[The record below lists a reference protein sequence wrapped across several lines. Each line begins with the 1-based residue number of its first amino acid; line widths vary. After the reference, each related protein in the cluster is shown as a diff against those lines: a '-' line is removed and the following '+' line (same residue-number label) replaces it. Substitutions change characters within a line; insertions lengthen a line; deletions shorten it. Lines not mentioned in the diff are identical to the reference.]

1 MERKKKHSIIWLI
14 IIIVAIVAIVL
25 ITIAG
30 ARNSDTTAYAAEIKT
45 DNSNISNPQELEGIS
60 NISTGQSG
68 NIEPSQTLFFGIKV
82 ESSQQGL
89 GRITL
94 TLEEQINP
102 NETYKLEISY
112 ITNSK
117 RYWTNTSNA
126 TMRIAFLNN
135 TTVDNETTITTNN
148 AGITENTLT
157 VNVSQSVNNIQID
170 YFYNQNGAAP
180 IGEYWINILKF
191 NLYDSN
197 NNTSVKYQSYLY
209 NYLKTQF
216 DNANSSGYE
225 NGLNDGESLY
235 RNNPFNGAVL
245 ISATVIKDKYNIT
258 DTPLNLLS
266 NGISFNSL
274 KLAAEDH
281 MYGKEEFEGEQGWTV
296 KFSVIP
302 FIFEQNQIYISQ
314 SYGFASLIMT
324 DINNNTYNISWGDTL
339 TKLGYAL
346 TGSTAYG
353 KTIKQIQ
360 ITFANID
367 YVGTLYVGQTAAQD
381 SAYNE
386 GYDKGYNQGHI
397 DGYNQATTDSNGP
410 AWAINKLVS
419 TVSAGL
425 STDIIGEI
433 SIGDILSVM
442 LGILL
447 TFAVIRFF
455 GGG

>member
-1 MERKKKHSIIWLI
+1 M
-14 IIIVAIVAIVL
+14 AIVAIVL

-30 ARNSDTTAYAAEIKT
+30 ARNGNTTAYAAEVNAENNTGIDSIT
-45 DNSNISNPQELEGIS
+45 MWGSGSNVEPTQELYFEWV
-60 NISTGQSG
+60 
-68 NIEPSQTLFFGIKV
+68 QT
-82 ESSQQGL
+82 
-89 GRITL
+89 
-94 TLEEQINP
+94 
-102 NETYKLEISY
+102 
-112 ITNSK
+112 
-117 RYWTNTSNA
+117 
-126 TMRIAFLNN
+126 
-135 TTVDNETTITTNN
+135 NETTSIQGRAN
-148 AGITENTLT
+148 IQT
-157 VNVSQSVNNIQID
+157 VNSFEVKDYTVKIAYIGNPIRYLSNSISNSVTFQIQGQNSIITINN
-170 YFYNQNGAAP
+170 NQNGISEYTGTYSVKSSSQNIFIDWFYNTNKLATN
-180 IGEYWINILKF
+180 GTYWINIL
-191 NLYDSN
+191 LLQIYD
-197 NNTSVKYQSYLY
+197 TSDNYLVNYQSYLY
-209 NYLKTQF
+209 DYLKGQF
-216 DNANSSGYE
+216 ENANSSGYE
-225 NGLNDGESLY
+225 NGMNDGESLY
-235 RNNPFNGAVL
+235 RNNPFNGAAL

-258 DTPLNLLS
+258 NTPLNLLS

-274 KLAAEDH
+274 QLAAADH
-281 MYGKEEFEGEQGWTV
+281 MDGKEEFEGEQGWTV

-302 FIFEQNQIYISQ
+302 FIFEQNQIYISR

-324 DINNNTYNISWGDTL
+324 DINNNTYNIDWGDTL

-360 ITFANID
+360 ITFANLD
-367 YVGTLYVGQTAAQD
+367 YVGYLQVGQTAAQD

-386 GYDKGYNQGHI
+386 GYNKGYNQGHI

>member
-1 MERKKKHSIIWLI
+1 M
-14 IIIVAIVAIVL
+14 
-25 ITIAG
+25 
-30 ARNSDTTAYAAEIKT
+30 
-45 DNSNISNPQELEGIS
+45 
-60 NISTGQSG
+60 
-68 NIEPSQTLFFGIKV
+68 
-82 ESSQQGL
+82 
-89 GRITL
+89 
-94 TLEEQINP
+94 
-102 NETYKLEISY
+102 
-112 ITNSK
+112 
-117 RYWTNTSNA
+117 
-126 TMRIAFLNN
+126 
-135 TTVDNETTITTNN
+135 
-148 AGITENTLT
+148 
-157 VNVSQSVNNIQID
+157 
-170 YFYNQNGAAP
+170 
-180 IGEYWINILKF
+180 
-191 NLYDSN
+191 
-197 NNTSVKYQSYLY
+197 
-209 NYLKTQF
+209 
-216 DNANSSGYE
+216 
-225 NGLNDGESLY
+225 NDGESLY
-235 RNNPFNGAVL
+235 RNNPFNGAAL

-258 DTPLNLLS
+258 DAPLNLLS

-274 KLAAEDH
+274 RLAAADH
-281 MYGKEEFEGEQGWTV
+281 MDGKEEFEGEQRWTV
-296 KFSVIP
+296 KISVIP

-324 DINNNTYNISWGDTL
+324 DINNKTYNISWGDTL
-339 TKLGYAL
+339 TKFGYAI

-360 ITFANID
+360 ITFANLD

-386 GYDKGYNQGHI
+386 GYNKGYSQGHI

>member
-14 IIIVAIVAIVL
+14 IIVVAIAAIIL

-30 ARNSDTTAYAAEIKT
+30 ARNSDNTAYAAEVEAAEETYDDGIIDIQNWNSIQQTDREIYFGNNATATQARGIIQFEKLQNNKEYTIKYSLIGNAST
-45 DNSNISNPQELEGIS
+45 EHNGSNKVYIFISPTTGAAS
-60 NISTGQSG
+60 NAIKIIKKIENG
-68 NIEPSQTLFFGIKV
+68 NITEIEQTFTT
-82 ESSQQGL
+82 ESVQPEYLVTEFYS
-89 GRITL
+89 T
-94 TLEEQINP
+94 TTPNP
-102 NETYKLEISY
+102 A
-112 ITNSK
+112 
-117 RYWTNTSNA
+117 NT
-126 TMRIAFLNN
+126 
-135 TTVDNETTITTNN
+135 
-148 AGITENTLT
+148 
-157 VNVSQSVNNIQID
+157 
-170 YFYNQNGAAP
+170 
-180 IGEYWINILKF
+180 YWINILK
-191 NLYDSN
+191 LQISDSAGN
-197 NNTSVKYQSYLY
+197 NIVDYQSYLY
-209 NYLKTQF
+209 DYLKTQF
-216 DNANSSGYE
+216 DNANSNGYE
-225 NGLNDGESLY
+225 NGMNDGESLY
-235 RNNPFNGAVL
+235 RNNPFNGAAL

-258 DTPLNLLS
+258 DAPLNLLS

-274 KLAAEDH
+274 RLAAADH
-281 MYGKEEFEGEQGWTV
+281 MDGKEEFEGEQGWTV
-296 KFSVIP
+296 KISVIP

-324 DINNNTYNISWGDTL
+324 DINNKTYNISWGDTL
-339 TKLGYAL
+339 TKFGYAI

-360 ITFANID
+360 ITFANLD

-386 GYDKGYNQGHI
+386 GYNKGYSQGHI

-419 TVSAGL
+419 TVSAAL

>member
-14 IIIVAIVAIVL
+14 IIVVAIVAIVL

-30 ARNSDTTAYAAEIKT
+30 ARNGDTTAYAAEIEENNT
-45 DNSNISNPQELEGIS
+45 GIESITMWGSGSNVEPKQELYFEWVQTSETTNKQGRAVIKSTNELQAKEYNINIAYIGNPKRFFTEYTIKGIGIS
-60 NISTGQSG
+60 TNNSENTNIIANDNGVTEYQG
-68 NIEPSQTLFFGIKV
+68 NINIENNTN
-82 ESSQQGL
+82 
-89 GRITL
+89 
-94 TLEEQINP
+94 QINIDWFF
-102 NETYKLEISY
+102 N
-112 ITNSK
+112 
-117 RYWTNTSNA
+117 
-126 TMRIAFLNN
+126 
-135 TTVDNETTITTNN
+135 TNN
-148 AGITENTLT
+148 LAP
-157 VNVSQSVNNIQID
+157 
-170 YFYNQNGAAP
+170 NGT
-180 IGEYWINILKF
+180 YWVNILQ
-191 NLYDSN
+191 LQIYDEN
-197 NNTSVKYQSYLY
+197 NNYIVNYESYLY
-209 NYLKTQF
+209 SYLKNQF
-216 DNANSSGYE
+216 ENANSSGYE
-225 NGLNDGESLY
+225 NGYNDGESLY
-235 RNNPFNGAVL
+235 RNNPFNGAAL
-245 ISATVIKDKYNIT
+245 ISATVIKDKYDIT
-258 DTPLNLLS
+258 DAPLNLLS

-274 KLAAEDH
+274 QLAADDH
-281 MYGKEEFEGEQGWTV
+281 MVGKEEFEGEQGWTV

-360 ITFANID
+360 ITFANTD

-386 GYDKGYNQGHI
+386 GYNKGYNQGHI

-410 AWAINKLVS
+410 SWAINKLVS